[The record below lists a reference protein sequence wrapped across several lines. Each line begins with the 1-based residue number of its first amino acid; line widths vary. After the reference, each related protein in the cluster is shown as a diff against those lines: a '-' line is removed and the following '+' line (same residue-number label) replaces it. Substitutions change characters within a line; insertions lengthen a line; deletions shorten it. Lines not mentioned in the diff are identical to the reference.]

1 MNLSNELLCK
11 TIIFIA
17 VISPWLLTASAERVE
32 FCDSIPEDYVGWNSN
47 VTLPKFDPAMGEL
60 TAVDISCKMNLSQK
74 ITLENTNPLEGNFSM
89 SFSGALTAEL
99 PSSQEISIPID
110 HIRKGNLSGYDGA
123 MDYAGPSGINSTE
136 TVPTDAATLSI
147 SNLEEFLAG
156 APGESI
162 TLPVRVEISS
172 LIKMPGNSIGG
183 VISKAGAEICV
194 FYTYGASTVENGG
207 THDEI

>member
-1 MNLSNELLCK
+1 MKLSNELLGK

-17 VISPWLLTASAERVE
+17 VISAWLLTASAERVE

-123 MDYAGPSGINSTE
+123 VDYAGPSGINSTE

-147 SNLEEFLAG
+147 SNLEDFLAG

-172 LIKMPGNSIGG
+172 LIKMPGNSMGG

-194 FYTYGASTVENGG
+194 FYTYEANSAEDGG
-207 THDEI
+207 IK